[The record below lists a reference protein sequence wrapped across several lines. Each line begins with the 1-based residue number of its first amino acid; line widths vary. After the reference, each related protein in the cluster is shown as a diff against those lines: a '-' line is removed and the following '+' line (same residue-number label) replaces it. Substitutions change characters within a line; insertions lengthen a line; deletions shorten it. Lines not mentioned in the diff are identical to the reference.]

1 MKDYD
6 ITLYADGNQRL
17 DLNLDGCDLALGN
30 TLQQNLYLILVS
42 YQGEWKS
49 APTLG
54 VGIESAVGD
63 HDVSAWRAD
72 IREHLKRDGLTV
84 GTVEYD
90 TLSEKLNIKASYT
103 S

>member
-1 MKDYD
+1 MKNRD
-6 ITLYADGNQRL
+6 IALRSDNDRL
-17 DLNLDGCDLALGN
+17 DLQLDGRDLALGD
-30 TLQQNLYLILVS
+30 TLQQNLHLILVS
-42 YQGEWKS
+42 YPGEWKS

-63 HDVSAWRAD
+63 NDTNAWRND

-84 GTVEYD
+84 AAIDYNTATGKLTV
-90 TLSEKLNIKASYT
+90 KASYQ